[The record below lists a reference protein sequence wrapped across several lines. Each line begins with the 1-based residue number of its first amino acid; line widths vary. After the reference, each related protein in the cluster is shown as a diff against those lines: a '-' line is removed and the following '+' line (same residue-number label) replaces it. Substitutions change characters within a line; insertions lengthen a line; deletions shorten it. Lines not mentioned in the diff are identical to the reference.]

1 MPYEID
7 IHKELQNLNVKV
19 AETGSD
25 LKALCKKFDTFMDH
39 GAPRCADQEA
49 RLTDL
54 EKFHDTFNT
63 ASHPVCQAGK
73 GKWEDTKADITS
85 LKNRQWW
92 ILSAVVVQAGL
103 IILKFMTG

>member
-7 IHKELQNLNVKV
+7 IHKELQNLNIKA
-19 AETGSD
+19 AETSEAI
-25 LKALCKKFDTFMDH
+25 KSLCIKFDSFMKH

-49 RLTDL
+49 RLADL

-73 GKWEDTKADITS
+73 GRWEDTKADVTS

-92 ILSAVVVQAGL
+92 ILSAVVMQAGL

>member
-7 IHKELQNLNVKV
+7 IHKELQDLNIKV
-19 AETGSD
+19 AENTEAT
-25 LKALCKKFDTFMDH
+25 KALCKKFDTFMDH

-73 GKWEDTKADITS
+73 GRWEDTKADITS

-92 ILSAVVVQAGL
+92 ILSAVVMQAGL